1 MLLSLPTFNLFFF
14 FLNQQIFFQECF
26 WGLVVI
32 EMVRAG
38 RNQYQAVRITS

>member
-1 MLLSLPTFNLFFF
+1 MLLSLLTFNLFFF
-14 FLNQQIFFQECF
+14 LNHQIFFQECF

-32 EMVRAG
+32 EMARAG

>member
-1 MLLSLPTFNLFFF
+1 MLLSLLTFNLFF

-26 WGLVVI
+26 WRLVVI
-32 EMVRAG
+32 EMARAG